1 MAVHF
6 DFIVDDVDA
15 ENIFFSIRN
24 DALKCDEYIMDAMTR
39 KDISEEYRQS
49 TIDAWRASKSYTL
62 GLLELMKN
70 TRVEE

>member
-24 DALKCDEYIMDAMTR
+24 DALRNDERIMDLMTQ
-39 KDISEEYRQS
+39 KDISDDYRAAM
-49 TIDAWRASKSYTL
+49 IAACERSKEYTL
-62 GLLELMKN
+62 SLLELMKN
-70 TRVEE
+70 TQVKE